1 LTLKSRAETKHL
13 LKVIL
18 GDNFMIRHIKK
29 IVLEILEENEYAR
42 KDDFRLYA
50 EVLRKKGIDLKR
62 YSLHFFLYTAK
73 EFFKAPA
80 FESVSRAR
88 RLVQKKRPDLVDKKT
103 AEARAKAEAEIKE
116 DIKEN

>member
-1 LTLKSRAETKHL
+1 MIKHT
-13 LKVIL
+13 
-18 GDNFMIRHIKK
+18 KK
-29 IVLEILEENEYAR
+29 IVLEVLEENKHAR

-50 EVLRKKGIDLKR
+50 EVLRKMNIDIKR
-62 YSLHFFLYTAK
+62 WSLGFFLYTAK

-88 RLVQKKRPDLVDKKT
+88 RLVQKKRPDLVDAET
-103 AEARAKAEAEIKE
+103 AEARAKAEEEIKQ